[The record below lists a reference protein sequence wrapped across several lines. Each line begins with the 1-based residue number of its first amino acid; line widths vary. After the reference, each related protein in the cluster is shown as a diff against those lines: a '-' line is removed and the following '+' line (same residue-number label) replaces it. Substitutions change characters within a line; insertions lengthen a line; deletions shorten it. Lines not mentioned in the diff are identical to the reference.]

1 MAFVFMSRHIVNL
14 GLWNSPGSN
23 GNFQEHFWVRK
34 VRLRPNQITMTKL
47 PNPRDLVIAKEVK
60 VTNGIKGHQH
70 REKKVLHKQNFNIHE
85 KDID

>member
-34 VRLRPNQITMTKL
+34 DRLRPNQITMTKL
-47 PNPRDLVIAKEVK
+47 PNPRDLVLDKEVS
-60 VTNGIKGHQH
+60 VTSGIHGHTH
-70 REKKVLHKQNFNIHE
+70 MKPNRPKKQYFQLHEENH
-85 KDID
+85 D